1 MKYIIL
7 FFIALVTTSTFAQN
21 TIFEN
26 LEQHGDSI
34 TYLEY
39 GAIRKDNKG
48 KLYAHLNPG
57 RQPEE
62 VQIKIR
68 RHENIP
74 CGIEIL
80 SISEDGEQS
89 VKYWQDMTKQTYIDF
104 INYPFTS
111 IAFHNGYYEGYVAI
125 GNYVFF
131 LKGFKSKTEFSEISR
146 VYVLKGT
153 TPDGEEPAKK
163 KKKKKFGKF
172 LSKVKDVALNTKS
185 EVDYTKAPEY
195 KALMSQDNK
204 KMITDYLVA
213 MKAKQ
218 AAHTTTAKEEAD
230 LEIVKAEG
238 KKYAEYIKTKNDAYW
253 QSPEGQK
260 TLRVWKLRDQHKASC
275 PKTAESCD
283 SSYH

>member
-1 MKYIIL
+1 MKYILL
-7 FFIALVTTSTFAQN
+7 FFIALITTSLFAQK
-21 TIFEN
+21 TFFEN
-26 LEQHGDSI
+26 LEDHGDNI

-57 RQPEE
+57 RLPEE

-68 RHENIP
+68 KHENIP
-74 CGIEIL
+74 CGLEIL
-80 SISEDGEQS
+80 SVSEDGEQS
-89 VKYWQDMTKQTYIDF
+89 VKYWQDMTKQTYIDL
-104 INYPFTS
+104 INYPKTS
-111 IAFHNGYYEGYVAI
+111 ITFHNGYYEGYVAI

-131 LKGFKSKTEFSEISR
+131 LKDFKSKTEFEEISR

-153 TPDGEEPAKK
+153 TPDGVEPQKK

-172 LSKVKDVALNTKS
+172 LSKVKDVALNTRS
-185 EVDYTKAPEY
+185 VEDYTKAPEY

-204 KMITDYLVA
+204 KMITEYLTA

-238 KKYAEYIKTKNDAYW
+238 EKYAEYIKNKNDAYW
-253 QSPEGQK
+253 QSPAGQK
-260 TLRVWKLRDQHKASC
+260 TLRGWKMADEHKASC
-275 PKTAESCD
+275 PKTAESCG
-283 SSYH
+283 SPFH